1 MYVNHNLSEVEY
13 NVQMINKDGLLLLVA
28 PRELSVILII
38 FNLKGFYIV
47 QLVNSSNQWES
58 NPSKMRKLTN
68 NAEQNI

>member
-47 QLVNSSNQWES
+47 QLVNPSNQWES
-58 NPSKMRKLTN
+58 NPSKMRNLTN
-68 NAEQNI
+68 SAEQNI

>member
-28 PRELSVILII
+28 PGELSVILII

-47 QLVNSSNQWES
+47 QLVNPSSQWES
-58 NPSKMRKLTN
+58 NPNKLRNLTN

>member
-28 PRELSVILII
+28 PGELSVILII

-47 QLVNSSNQWES
+47 QLVNPSSQWES
-58 NPSKMRKLTN
+58 NPSKLRNLTN